1 MGGAQSVARNEVII
15 DVSTALSYMSSV
27 IQQNSQT
34 ISQTSTR
41 ANNFELVGDG
51 ATVRFKGKF
60 TLNQTINAVNQAT
73 GRIESTVT
81 QKMSVDLQSML
92 SAAVDQAASAKAGA
106 FATADTRTTNISKT
120 KNALSAAITDI
131 VQDTKYQSLAQDVVD
146 VNNGR
151 LVLKNGTY
159 IFDDSFTVDQ
169 KFFSNVIANT
179 VMSSIIDKTNQILMS
194 NNTDLKVKQKA
205 TSESKGL
212 LSFLENPW
220 FITGS
225 IVSCCVILI
234 VVVLL
239 FVVYSKEK
247 KKAGG
252 A

>member
-1 MGGAQSVARNEVII
+1 MGGVQSVARNEVVL
-15 DVSTALSYMSSV
+15 DVSTALNYMSTT
-27 IQQNSQT
+27 IQNNSQT

-60 TLNQTINAVNQAT
+60 TLNQTINAVNQVT
-73 GRIESTVT
+73 GKLESNVT
-81 QKMSVDLQSML
+81 EKMNIDLQSIINQ
-92 SAAVDQAASAKAGA
+92 AVDQAASAKAGA
-106 FATADTRTTNISKT
+106 FATADTRTTNITKT
-120 KNALSAAITDI
+120 KNALSAAITD
-131 VQDTKYQSLAQDVVD
+131 VVNQTNYQSLAQGTVD

-159 IFDDSFTVDQ
+159 IFDDAFVVDQ

-179 VMSSIIDKTNQILMS
+179 VMNAIIDKTNQILLT
-194 NNTDLKVKQKA
+194 NNTDLKVSQKA
-205 TSESKGL
+205 KSESKGL

-225 IVSCCVILI
+225 IISCCVILI

-252 A
+252 S